1 MFLRSSAPES
11 ISSAFRPSGVSA
23 RRRAHIRRSASWATG
38 SHIRPQRAGAHLAHA
53 LRAWPSH
60 ACFPELGSSSP
71 VCALDARLGQPS
83 GSAPTVCIFCGCVG
97 HVTRRYI
104 VHRSVA
110 WTRLHFHTG
119 RTRHAARAGHT
130 HTHTADTAHGGT
142 RHTRTHTHTY
152 TSSRGHTRERRHV
165 TIGQSLSRH
174 AGHAAH
180 TRKRAAHSRGQR
192 AAHRGPPRARRQR
205 Y

>member
-1 MFLRSSAPES
+1 MRCHEPRVIAVPCCRRRAASGRETCQRMFLRSSAPES

-110 WTRLHFHTG
+110 WTRLHSH
-119 RTRHAARAGHT
+119 RPDAARGSRGTHT
-130 HTHTADTAHGGT
+130 HTHSGHGSRRDET
-142 RHTRTHTHTY
+142 HTRTHTHT
-152 TSSRGHTRERRHV
+152 HVLTRAHARTQTRH
-165 TIGQSLSRH
+165 H
-174 AGHAAH
+174 
-180 TRKRAAHSRGQR
+180 RATCG
-192 AAHRGPPRARRQR
+192 
-205 Y
+205 